1 MKQRKSISEIQ
12 KNLSLLNDER
22 SNFEKQNEDY
32 KRKISEEIKKFK
44 NTEITNTPLVEKKY
58 SLWQRILKTLGM
70 N

>member
-1 MKQRKSISEIQ
+1 MEIQ

>member
-32 KRKISEEIKKFK
+32 KRKISEEIKKYK